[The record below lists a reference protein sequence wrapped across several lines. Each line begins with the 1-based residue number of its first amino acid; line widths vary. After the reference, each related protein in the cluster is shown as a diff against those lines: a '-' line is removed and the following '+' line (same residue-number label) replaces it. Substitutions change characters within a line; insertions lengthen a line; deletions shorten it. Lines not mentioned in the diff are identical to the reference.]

1 MSEIVLSN
9 ITKSYG
15 SHLAI
20 PGLDLDIPKGSFV
33 TLLGPSGCGKTTTL
47 RVIAGLEQA
56 TTGEV
61 HLGGKTVYSSRTGTF
76 VPPERRGLGFI
87 FQSYALWPN
96 MKVDRNITLA
106 LSEAKQPPQVVKER
120 LAEALAKVQLTGL
133 EDRYPSELSGGQQQ
147 RVAVAR
153 LIAAR
158 NAILLMDEPLS
169 NLDAKLR
176 TEMRTEL
183 KRLHRELQATTV
195 YVTHDQVE
203 ALTMSD
209 IIVVMKDGVI
219 QQQGTPYEIYHDPAN
234 LFVAEFIGD
243 PRINLLDG
251 ILSTAGGERVVRF
264 EETDIPV
271 PAGLQSADG
280 PVTFAIRPE
289 NIAIV
294 ERPGPASLA
303 AEVDIVQPTGSQ
315 TIISLSVKGHRITA
329 LIPRFETALA
339 KKKVWIDFPA
349 DRLSFFDKRSGTR
362 IPSAKPALEASHA
375 A

>member
-1 MSEIVLSN
+1 MSEIVLRN

-15 SHLAI
+15 SHTAI

-61 HLGGKTVYSSRTGTF
+61 SLGGKTVYSSRTGTF

-106 LSEAKQPPQVVKER
+106 LSEAKQSPPVIKER

-133 EDRYPSELSGGQQQ
+133 ADRYPSELSGGQQQ

-158 NAILLMDEPLS
+158 NSILLMDEPLS

-183 KRLHRELQATTV
+183 KRLHRELEATTV

-209 IIVVMKDGVI
+209 IIVVMKDGII
-219 QQQGTPYEIYHDPAN
+219 QQQGSPYEIYHDPAN

-243 PRINLLDG
+243 PKINLLDG
-251 ILSTAGGERVVRF
+251 VLATVAGEHVIRF
-264 EETDIPV
+264 EGMEIPV
-271 PAGLQSADG
+271 AAGLERAEG
-280 PVTFAIRPE
+280 PVTLAIRPE
-289 NIAIV
+289 NISIV
-294 ERPGPASLA
+294 ERPGPASLP

-329 LIPRFETALA
+329 LIPRFETSLP
-339 KKKVWIDFPA
+339 KKSIWIDFPA
-349 DRLSFFDKRSGTR
+349 DRLSFFDKGTGQR
-362 IPSAKPALEASHA
+362 IPLKGPALEASHA

>member
-1 MSEIVLSN
+1 MSEITLRN

-15 SHLAI
+15 SHLAL
-20 PGLDLDIPKGSFV
+20 PSLDLDIPKGSFV

-61 HLGGKTVYSSRTGTF
+61 VLGGKTVYSSQTGVF

-96 MKVDRNITLA
+96 MKVGRNITLA
-106 LSEAKQPPQVVKER
+106 LSEAKQPSHVIKER
-120 LAEALAKVQLTGL
+120 LTEALTKVQLTGL
-133 EDRYPSELSGGQQQ
+133 ADRYPSELSGGQQQ

-183 KRLHRELQATTV
+183 KRLHRELEATTV

-219 QQQGTPYEIYHDPAN
+219 QQQGSPYEIYHDPAN

-251 ILSTAGGERVVRF
+251 TLSTAGGERILRF
-264 EETDIPV
+264 QDMDISL
-271 PAGLQSADG
+271 PAGLQCSEG

-289 NIAIV
+289 NISIV
-294 ERPGPASLA
+294 ERQGPFSLP

-315 TIISLSVKGHRITA
+315 TIIALSVKGCRITA
-329 LIPRFETALA
+329 LIPRFETSLSR
-339 KKKVWIDFPA
+339 KNIWIEFPA
-349 DRLSFFDKRSGTR
+349 DKLTFFDKDSGNR
-362 IPSAKPALEASHA
+362 FPVIQSVVGACHA